1 MSVEDVQPSCGGEVL
16 NNILKK
22 FISGDEKVI
31 EKVPPLIYQ
40 SWKRCRD
47 LSLNHERIV
56 QRDIL
61 QKPELKELLDMN
73 EPLLLTARP
82 ILQYIFSF
90 IRSKSYVLVLS
101 NNEGYIIETIGDPGI
116 IHKARKQ
123 IFLTV
128 GANWQESA
136 KGTNGIGTTLLEKTP
151 VAVPGWTHYAMPV
164 SFLDCWAA
172 PIRRANGDLA
182 GVLNISGEAGVKHE
196 HMMEITTAGAA
207 MIEHSL
213 QMAELRDKYN
223 QFRQDLDSVGK
234 LISSNVVNIRAG
246 LTRGASGGLKN
257 GPGIS
262 NGDLI
267 GKNIDEVFANGHG
280 IFSAGTDCETITMA
294 TGEKWQGRSGKIR
307 AVFDMAMRAAKGDS
321 TVLIQGESGT
331 GKEIIAR
338 CIHSGSLRC
347 HKPFVTLNCAAI
359 PDSLVE
365 SELFGY
371 ADGAF
376 TGAKKG
382 GQPGKFELAH
392 GGTIFLDEIGDM
404 PIGIQATLLRVL
416 QQKEIY
422 RIGDGTRRELNVR
435 IIAATNQ
442 DLKQLVNQGKFRLD
456 LYYRLKV
463 IQIEIPPLRERLED
477 ILDLAPHF
485 VGKFCAKYGRPV
497 LDISP
502 EAYNCLLGYTWPG
515 NVRQLENCIEGM
527 IALSDGANLLTLDDI
542 PAEYKTNTEDLS
554 SGLPGVLSQQTAN
567 LERATILQVLRE
579 SDGII
584 AVAAR
589 KLGIG
594 RTTLYRKMDKL
605 SIPY

>member
-1 MSVEDVQPSCGGEVL
+1 MV
-16 NNILKK
+16 NILKK
-22 FISGDEKVI
+22 FINGDEKVI

-61 QKPELKELLDMN
+61 QKPELKELLDIN
-73 EPLLLTARP
+73 ETLLNTARP
-82 ILQYIFSF
+82 IMQYVFSF
-90 IRSKSYVLVLS
+90 IRGKSYLLVLS
-101 NNEGYIIETIGDPGI
+101 DNQGYIIETLGEPGI
-116 IHKARKQ
+116 IHKAKKQ
-123 IFLTV
+123 IFLTL

-136 KGTNGIGTTLLEKTP
+136 KGTNGIGTTLIEKTP
-151 VAVPGWTHYAMPV
+151 VAIPGWTHYAMPV

-196 HMMEITTAGAA
+196 HMMEITSAGAA
-207 MIEHSL
+207 MIEQSL
-213 QMAELRDKYN
+213 QIVELRDKYN
-223 QFRQDLDSVGK
+223 QFRQDLDSVGR
-234 LISSNVVNIRAG
+234 LISSNVINIKAG
-246 LTRGASGGLKN
+246 FLRE
-257 GPGIS
+257 GPGKN

-267 GKNIDEVFANGHG
+267 GKNIEEVFPRGHG
-280 IFSAGTDCETITMA
+280 IFSTGDNSEIPVPG
-294 TGEKWQGRSGKIR
+294 TGENWQGRSPKTR
-307 AVFDMAMRAAKGDS
+307 AVFDIAMRAAKGDS

-331 GKEIIAR
+331 GKEIVAR
-338 CIHSGSLRC
+338 CIHSSSLRSN
-347 HKPFVTLNCAAI
+347 KPFVTLNCAAI

-382 GQPGKFELAH
+382 GKPGKFELAH

-435 IIAATNQ
+435 VIAATNQ
-442 DLKQLVNQGKFRLD
+442 DLKQLVKQGKFRLD

-477 ILDLAPHF
+477 ILDLVPYF
-485 VGKFCAKYGRPV
+485 IGKFCAKHGRTD
-497 LDISP
+497 LGISP
-502 EAYNCLLGYTWPG
+502 EAYQCLLGYTWPG
-515 NVRQLENCIEGM
+515 NVRQLENCIESM
-527 IALSDGANLLTLDDI
+527 IALSEGSSMLTIDDI
-542 PAEYKTNTEDLS
+542 PAEYKTNTEELS
-554 SGLPGVLSQQTAN
+554 QGLSGVLSQQTTN
-567 LERATILQVLRE
+567 LERATILQALRE
-579 SDGII
+579 SDGVI

-594 RTTLYRKMDKL
+594 RTTLYRKMEKL